1 MSDKKETGKKPDP
14 VGLNILK
21 NLPAEIMQSLTKEE
35 THAILHEDVWPDS
48 LREKLKDYMV
58 EEG

>member
-1 MSDKKETGKKPDP
+1 MSEKKETGKKPDP
-14 VGLNILK
+14 VRLDILK

-48 LREKLKDYMV
+48 LRES
-58 EEG
+58 